1 MPEEKYFYIPTSE
14 RKYTEVM
21 YEKKAPIAYVTL
33 NRPEKLNALN
43 TADGGLCDQLHD
55 ACLEAEADDDVRVI
69 VIKGEG
75 RGFSSGYDLARVD
88 KMTDEEFRA
97 TGRSPEYAH
106 EAPRMYQA
114 RKASFRGNIS
124 GSTRRWLEAI
134 WENQKPVIAQVHG
147 YCLAGGND
155 LAGMC
160 DITIASEDAL
170 FGYPP
175 VRYVSAAVS
184 SLWPYQIGMKHSK
197 YLLFTGGMITAQK
210 AYEWGLVNEVVPRDK
225 LEERVNNIAQTIA
238 LVPWVSVYGAK
249 VMVNK
254 YFEIMGM
261 YTALGSLSDYQHM
274 VHESDPGHTGFFKTV
289 REKGLKAALADRDA
303 KFAPFDINPDMRAR
317 RYDK

>member
-1 MPEEKYFYIPTSE
+1 
-14 RKYTEVM
+14 V
-21 YEKKAPIAYVTL
+21 
-33 NRPEKLNALN
+33 
-43 TADGGLCDQLHD
+43 
-55 ACLEAEADDDVRVI
+55 
-69 VIKGEG
+69 
-75 RGFSSGYDLARVD
+75 
-88 KMTDEEFRA
+88 
-97 TGRSPEYAH
+97 
-106 EAPRMYQA
+106 
-114 RKASFRGNIS
+114 
-124 GSTRRWLEAI
+124 EAI

-160 DITIASEDAL
+160 DITIASEDAM

-184 SLWPYQIGMKHSK
+184 SLWPYQIGMKHAK
-197 YLLFTGGMITAQK
+197 YLLFTGGMCTAQQ

-274 VHESDPGHTGFFKTV
+274 VHESDPWHTGFQDTV
-289 REKGLKAALADRDA
+289 RKKGLKQALSDRDA
-303 KFAPFDINPDMRAR
+303 KFGFFDIRPEMRAR
-317 RYDK
+317 RYDQK

>member
-1 MPEEKYFYIPTSE
+1 MLEEKYFYIPKSE
-14 RKYTEVM
+14 RKWTEVI
-21 YEKKAPIAYVTL
+21 YEKKGPIAYVTL

-43 TADGGLCDQLHD
+43 QEAGALCDQIHD
-55 ACLEAEADDDVRVI
+55 ACLEAEADDEIRVI
-69 VIKGEG
+69 VLKGEG
-75 RGFSSGYDLARVD
+75 RAFSAGYDLSTRYE

-97 TGRSPEYAH
+97 TGRTPDNASA
-106 EAPRMYQA
+106 APRSLQA
-114 RKASFRGNIS
+114 RMEGFRGNI
-124 GSTRRWLEAI
+124 GKSTRRWLEAI

-147 YCLAGGND
+147 FCLAGGND

-160 DITIASEDAL
+160 DITIASEDAV

-197 YLLFTGGMITAQK
+197 YLLFTGGMCTAQK

-225 LEERVNNIAQTIA
+225 LDERVNNIAQTIA

-289 REKGLKAALADRDA
+289 REKGLKSALADRDA

-317 RYDK
+317 RYD

>member
-1 MPEEKYFYIPTSE
+1 MLEEKYFYTD
-14 RKYTEVM
+14 RKYTEVL
-21 YEKKAPIAYVTL
+21 YEKKPPIAYVTL
-33 NRPEKLNALN
+33 NRPEKLNAL
-43 TADGGLCDQLHD
+43 AQAPGRLCDQLHD
-55 ACLEAEADDDVRVI
+55 ACLEAEADDEIRVI
-69 VIKGEG
+69 VLKGAG
-75 RGFSSGYDLARVD
+75 RAFSAGYDLASDERLS
-88 KMTDEEFRA
+88 MSEEEFKK
-97 TGRSPEYAH
+97 EYGS
-106 EAPRMYQA
+106 EAPRSLQQ
-114 RKASFRGNIS
+114 R
-124 GSTRRWLEAI
+124 STL

-184 SLWPYQIGMKHSK
+184 TLWPYQIGMKHSK
-197 YLLFTGGMITAQK
+197 YLLFTGGMITAQQ
-210 AYEWGLVNEVVPRDK
+210 AYEWGLVNEVVSRDK

-274 VHESDPGHTGFFKTV
+274 VHESEPGHTGFFKTV
-289 REKGLKAALADRDA
+289 REKGLKQALSERDA
-303 KFAPFDINPDMRAR
+303 KFAPFDINPEMRAR
-317 RYDK
+317 RYDDK